1 VLLLYAL
8 AKNLVLVHLF
18 FMAVSIRTARLLLL
32 YALAKVDLFA
42 TSFYK
47 ML

>member
-1 VLLLYAL
+1 MLYSKKCSVYIL
-8 AKNLVLVHLF
+8 I

-32 YALAKVDLFA
+32 YALAKIDLFA

-47 ML
+47 MLVT